1 MKTRCPNCGAVM
13 SLDALMTHDAARE
26 ALALVFALSGPL
38 GSAVTRYIGLFRPAQ
53 RELSLDRV
61 AKLLREIV
69 PDMQAQRIERGGQVY
84 PAPPEAWVWAI
95 GQALEARDTGRLK
108 LPLTGHGWLY
118 EVISNWRPASPT
130 VARPDAA
137 ATGFGRA
144 AASRTLSALQALE
157 DRARD

>member
-13 SLDALMTHDAARE
+13 SLDALMAHEAARE
-26 ALALVFALSGPL
+26 ALALVFQLSGAL
-38 GSAVTRYIGLFRPAQ
+38 GSSVTRYLGLFRPAQ
-53 RELSLDRV
+53 RELSMDRV

-69 PDMQAQRIERGGQVY
+69 PDMQAQRIERGGAVC
-84 PAPPEAWVWAI
+84 PAPAEAWIWAI

-118 EVISNWRPASPT
+118 EVISGWRPTAPGGVAVPT
-130 VARPDAA
+130 QVVTGRP
-137 ATGFGRA
+137 
-144 AASRTLSALQALE
+144 SRTLGAIAALE